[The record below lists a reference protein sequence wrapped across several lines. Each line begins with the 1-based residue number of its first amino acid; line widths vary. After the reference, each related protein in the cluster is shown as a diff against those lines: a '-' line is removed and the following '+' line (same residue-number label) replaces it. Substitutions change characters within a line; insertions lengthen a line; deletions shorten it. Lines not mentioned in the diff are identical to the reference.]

1 MGKKQKKAEAETDAE
16 RVENDKAENELE
28 LDNGDSHKKKR
39 RKKNKERNE
48 IDREVIEAKEIP
60 TVSVA
65 ISGSIINNAQ
75 SLELATRVLHPLYL
89 VFLFFKRNYSRV
101 ISYSVVVFFYYV
113 IFNILVFFV
122 VVFDFLLTFFS
133 WPVKLLV
140 PRLFFE
146 LMRFPSLFSLLI
158 SIIIEK

>member
-28 LDNGDSHKKKR
+28 LTNGDSHKKKK
-39 RKKNKERNE
+39 KKNKERNE
-48 IDREVIEAKEIP
+48 SDKEVIKAKEIP

-89 VFLFFKRNYSRV
+89 VFLFLKEITV
-101 ISYSVVVFFYYV
+101 
-113 IFNILVFFV
+113 
-122 VVFDFLLTFFS
+122 
-133 WPVKLLV
+133 
-140 PRLFFE
+140 E
-146 LMRFPSLFSLLI
+146 
-158 SIIIEK
+158 